1 MASPAIMLMAV
12 MCMCMGMAM
21 VMVMAMT
28 VTMMFVVMVVD
39 GIIEPEFWHS
49 ISNYPPHHTNPSKSI
64 PKTILNVCWQCEK
77 QGLRGADNKR
87 YS

>member
-1 MASPAIMLMAV
+1 MLMAV

-64 PKTILNVCWQCEK
+64 PKTILNVCRQCEK